1 MNFKI
6 WMIIDEDDQKIITT
20 VYATKEEAEK
30 LLKAL
35 KESRKPEDDNYW
47 NTWTLFERCAA

>member
-1 MNFKI
+1 
-6 WMIIDEDDQKIITT
+6 MIIDEDDQKIITT